1 MWTRRRIAALLVGLA
16 VTVSTAAVVLIASA
30 PPASGLL
37 PFRSYNDLA
46 SYLGGAR
53 GSYGGTPMN
62 AVFGPVFSSPTM
74 AAPNAGGT
82 SSPSAPGYSSTNVQV
97 AGVDELDLVKTDG
110 TYLYVASGN
119 EVVTLLAYPATDLH
133 VVDRIVLANLSV
145 TPALDS
151 WASVAGLFL
160 ARHHLVVVANAGG
173 GYGGPVPLPVAE
185 VSGSNGVTGSLLL
198 APARVAVLLF
208 DVSNPAAPALE
219 HSLFVTGWAST
230 GRMVGTTAY
239 LVASQWITEVNG
251 TYVLP
256 QTCTDGVCQDLA
268 PSRIY
273 RDPQSV
279 DAWDY
284 TNLLAVNATTGASE
298 AMSII
303 TGGSSLLYMSPTA
316 MYLAFFKWQVSSAG
330 PVTPLMP
337 VRIGA
342 TWTTIYKLR
351 ADGLDIAAVASADVP
366 GSLLNQY
373 SMDEWHGYLR
383 VATTVRGFSGNMTTV
398 RNDVYVFDGAMDL
411 VGSVTGLAPGE
422 SIFAVRFLEDQ
433 AYVVTFRKID
443 PLFVIDLPDPASPQV
458 SGFLEMPGFSEYLY
472 PLDAGHLIGVGKDAI
487 PAVEGNWSWYQGL
500 KLSLYDVTNGSS
512 PAELSNVTL
521 GDRGTD
527 SEVLRDPHA
536 FLYVPGAQLVV
547 LPVDLAIVNESQYPY
562 GVPSW
567 AWGDVVW
574 QGAYVYR
581 VNQTTG
587 FQYVGRIAHGN
598 GTVNSTYGWYD
609 SPIRIR
615 RSLYVGDVLYTIS
628 ETEVLAS
635 SFSDL
640 SEIGSV
646 VYASATPVCPGCYP
660 MPIVVA

>member
-1 MWTRRRIAALLVGLA
+1 MWTRRRIAALLAVFA
-16 VTVSTAAVVLIASA
+16 VTASTAAVVLLASA

-46 SYLGGAR
+46 GYLGGAR
-53 GSYGGTPMN
+53 ASYGGTPTN

-74 AAPNAGGT
+74 GAPNAGGALT
-82 SSPSAPGYSSTNVQV
+82 PTAPGYSSTNVQV
-97 AGVDELDLVKTDG
+97 AGVDELDMVKTDG
-110 TYLYVASGN
+110 MYLYIASGN
-119 EVVTLLAYPATDLH
+119 EVVTFLAYPATDLR
-133 VVDRIVLANLSV
+133 VVGRIVLANLSL
-145 TPALDS
+145 TPTLDS
-151 WASVAGLFL
+151 TAQVIGLFL
-160 ARHHLVVVANAGG
+160 EGHDLVVVANAAGY
-173 GYGGPVPLPVAE
+173 YGGPMPVAAGAS
-185 VSGSNGVTGSLLL
+185 SGGIAAPLLMEPDR
-198 APARVAVLLF
+198 AAVLLF
-208 DVSNPAAPALE
+208 DVAHPSNPVLE
-219 HSLFVTGWAST
+219 HSLFITGRVST
-230 GRMVGTTAY
+230 GRMVGATAY
-239 LVASQWITEVNG
+239 LVATQWILEVNG

-256 QTCTDGVCQDLA
+256 ATCADGTCRDVPAGQ
-268 PSRIY
+268 IY
-273 RDPQSV
+273 HDPQSV

-284 TNLLAVNATTGASE
+284 TNLLAVNVTSGASE
-298 AMSII
+298 AVSIV
-303 TGGSSLLYMSPTA
+303 TGGTSLLYMSPTA
-316 MYLAFFKWQVSSAG
+316 MYLAFYKWQVSTAG
-330 PVTPLMP
+330 PTTTLMP
-337 VRIGA
+337 VRVSSS
-342 TWTTIYKLR
+342 WTTIYKLR
-351 ADGLDIAAVASADVP
+351 ADGLEIAAVGSADVP

-373 SMDEWHGYLR
+373 SLDEWQGYLR
-383 VATTVRGFSGNMTTV
+383 VATTVRDFTGNASSV
-398 RNDVYVFDGAMDL
+398 RNDLYVFDGSMDV

-422 SIFAVRFLEDQ
+422 SIFAVRFLEDK

-443 PLFVIDLPDPASPQV
+443 PLFVIDLSDPASPRV

-536 FLYVPGAQLVV
+536 FLYVPGAHLLV
-547 LPVDLAIVNESQYPY
+547 LPVDLAIVNASQYPY

-581 VNQTTG
+581 VNETTG
-587 FQYVGRIAHGN
+587 FQYVGRVAHGN
-598 GTVNSTYGWYD
+598 GTVNTTYGWYD
-609 SPIRIR
+609 SPIQIR
-615 RSLYVGDVLYTIS
+615 RSLYIGDVLYTIS

-635 SFSDL
+635 SLADL

-646 VYASATPVCPGCYP
+646 VYASATPVCPYCYP
-660 MPIVVA
+660 VPIGVA